1 MCLQKVEFKCN
12 ISGLF
17 MFLLFYYS
25 VSALRISIYEI
36 DDDEYT
42 KVYDLP
48 ARIDDTI

>member
-12 ISGLF
+12 ISELF

-25 VSALRISIYEI
+25 ASALRISIYEI
-36 DDDEYT
+36 DDGKCT

-48 ARIDDTI
+48 VRIDDIA